1 MCIKRVGKNISCM
14 ESKAVFQIAEDGPPN
29 LNWKVFYWFCF
40 HRWRY
45 KMVLKHI
52 NSILFNLASY
62 GWSLGDFADNQ
73 HVLISFLWKTFAQKY
88 DSTSDTW
95 EECGPFMLLL
105 NSRTLSQKEA
115 KSSKIYTDQKDTLSY
130 SNEIRSGMVSE
141 PDKSLLTQNTPKQWL
156 PGWREWL
163 HRVIPQPTIRS
174 TASCNR
180 RMFSSTSHTSYKK

>member
-1 MCIKRVGKNISCM
+1 MLPTADPLGIS
-14 ESKAVFQIAEDGPPN
+14 QI
-29 LNWKVFYWFCF
+29 
-40 HRWRY
+40 
-45 KMVLKHI
+45 I
-52 NSILFNLASY
+52 
-62 GWSLGDFADNQ
+62 
-73 HVLISFLWKTFAQKY
+73 
-88 DSTSDTW
+88 STSLLVFFGKLLHRNMIVLLTR

-105 NSRTLSQKEA
+105 NSRTLSQKES